1 MADATYSDLIPSTA
15 LNLHYDASDIT
26 KAFTD
31 AACTTQV
38 TDGGTVL
45 GWAPTSIASSTAKMT
60 GTAGPVYRSNYA
72 SSGYAALESNGT
84 THRLFNTSL
93 SLGIS
98 RFAVLCCYTRI
109 SGAASTVWMRGS
121 VSVGRM
127 ARLIYVG
134 SGALQTYLQYGI
146 ASSYAQTQ
154 PPSAPAAAKSV
165 VLIEVSD
172 VGSRC
177 SFDSYNCSGASVD
190 ALDGSMP
197 DSLYLFAG
205 DNGGFY
211 QGANI
216 AMHELI
222 LATGADWSS
231 GGIMDAAKVMAT
243 KWGVTNENPTP
254 QTSGGSASSRMVN
267 IRGGADQ

>member
-1 MADATYSDLIPSTA
+1 MADATYADLIPSTA
-15 LNLHYDASDIT
+15 LKLHYDASDIT

-38 TDGGTVL
+38 TDGGNVL
-45 GWAPTSIASSTAKMT
+45 GWMPTSISGSTAKMT
-60 GTAGPVYRSNYA
+60 GTAGPVYRANYA

-84 THRLFNTSL
+84 THRLFNSSL
-93 SLGIS
+93 SFGIS

-109 SGAASTVWMRGS
+109 SGSASTPWMRGS

-134 SGALQTYLQYGI
+134 SGASQTYCQYGI
-146 ASSYAQTQ
+146 NGSYNTIA
-154 PPSAPAAAKSV
+154 PPSAPAGAKSV
-165 VLIEVSD
+165 VLIEISD
-172 VGSRC
+172 AGGRC
-177 SFDSYNCSGASVD
+177 SVD
-190 ALDGSMP
+190 AYNSGGTSSDTLDGSMP

-205 DNGGFY
+205 DNSGFY

-216 AMHELI
+216 AMHEI
-222 LATGADWSS
+222 IFATGADWSS
-231 GGIMDAAKVMAT
+231 GNMMRAAKVMAT

-254 QTSGGSASSRMVN
+254 QAGGTSRPLSPFLSQVIG
-267 IRGGADQ
+267 